1 MENVISLEDLGYIP
15 LMPERINIETFIYI
29 IKSGGHTSTT
39 TNKEIPQD
47 LIDTVKKY
55 LLDEHKE
62 LIQESFGDE
71 VKKKALWGVVSQFIT
86 SQPNIEGFTL
96 EQLAKGIVDAVAGLD
111 VLEAFAEQD
120 TVTDII
126 CNNWDEIWIKDLE
139 KGIIFQM

>member
-55 LLDEHKE
+55 LLD
-62 LIQESFGDE
+62 
-71 VKKKALWGVVSQFIT
+71 
-86 SQPNIEGFTL
+86 
-96 EQLAKGIVDAVAGLD
+96 
-111 VLEAFAEQD
+111 
-120 TVTDII
+120 
-126 CNNWDEIWIKDLE
+126 
-139 KGIIFQM
+139 